1 MYKTS
6 IVIIIIL
13 NFILLYFQ
21 MALWKLFFIA
31 TAGFLF
37 LQIVVGVDKNNFKT
51 CEQSSFCRRLRQL
64 TPESTLYEL
73 LLNTI
78 VLDKHSLSADI
89 RNNNN
94 NVINLLA
101 LIIIELFQ
109 IITLF
114 QHILGFIHVK
124 INRFS

>member
-1 MYKTS
+1 
-6 IVIIIIL
+6 
-13 NFILLYFQ
+13 

>member
-6 IVIIIIL
+6 IVIIIIF
-13 NFILLYFQ
+13 NFILHFQ

-94 NVINLLA
+94 NVIHLLA